1 MLGTLGLGFGVLVTD
16 VFKLRWIFNF
26 IVKQP
31 LLVKAKVS
39 WSFIAPAYCILTLTV
54 LMCFSFPAPL
64 HNSLVFWRL
73 GWKKRFRAGVLGNS
87 YLLIAG
93 NQFKHIQYKSCVTA
107 GTNIINQFGT
117 GCLLWLM
124 DFSKLPRTQV
134 TGMTFPS
141 WAWHVVECCAN
152 VLCAL
157 HHIC

>member
-16 VFKLRWIFNF
+16 VFKLKWIFNS

-31 LLVKAKVS
+31 LFVKAKVS

-64 HNSLVFWRL
+64 HNLL
-73 GWKKRFRAGVLGNS
+73 GMKEKIQGWCVRKFLFAYCWS
-87 YLLIAG
+87 
-93 NQFKHIQYKSCVTA
+93 QFKHIQYKSCVTA

-124 DFSKLPRTQV
+124 YFSKLPRTQV
-134 TGMTFPS
+134 TEMTFPS